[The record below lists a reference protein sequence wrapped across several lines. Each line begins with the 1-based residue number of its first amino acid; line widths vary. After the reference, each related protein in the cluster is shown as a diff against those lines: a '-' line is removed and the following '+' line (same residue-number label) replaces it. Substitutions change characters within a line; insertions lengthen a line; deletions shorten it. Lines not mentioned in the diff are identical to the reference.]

1 MGARGDH
8 RMRLNLQERLQAWRQ
23 DTFLG
28 RVLRN
33 SGYLF
38 TSTTLSALLSFLQG
52 MFAVR
57 LLGVADYGLIAG
69 TVTVFASNVNRLLSF
84 RMSEIT
90 VRYLGESMAQQA
102 RERAAATIKRL
113 VLIESL
119 TSLLSFLVLAMLS
132 PWAARTLAKDPS
144 VTPWLIVYGLFILA
158 NPANETATGVLQALN
173 RFNRLARLNA
183 FQSLITAALISLA
196 YWQGWG
202 RIEVLLAYWLG
213 KMYLSLATG
222 WEGWRALRDELGL
235 GWWQVPSAQAASWKE
250 ILSFA
255 LSTNLN
261 GTVNLLA
268 RDNVT
273 LYLSAL
279 RSQTEVGYLR
289 LGLGLINLVML
300 PIGPFI
306 WPTYAEL
313 TRTIAERQWAIT
325 RRLLRRVSL
334 IAAAWTVPTSLG
346 LIVLG
351 PWLIPFLYGQQAY
364 PAYPALLL
372 LLVGYGFANIFHW
385 NRPLW
390 LALGKPSLPL
400 IAGAVAGA
408 LEIGLTFLLV
418 PRGGYLM
425 QAGLLS
431 LYFLLSIG
439 WLVWEGIKVLQKAE
453 K

>member
-439 WLVWEGIKVLQKAE
+439 WLVWEGIKVLHKAE

>member
-1 MGARGDH
+1 MGARGDD
-8 RMRLNLQERLQAWRQ
+8 RMRFNLQERLQAWRQ

-119 TSLLSFLVLAMLS
+119 TSLLSFLVLIMLS

-144 VTPWLIVYGLFILA
+144 ITPWLIIYGLFILA

-196 YWQGWG
+196 YWQRWG

-213 KMYLSLATG
+213 KIYLSLATG
-222 WEGWRALRDELGL
+222 WEGWRALRDELGM